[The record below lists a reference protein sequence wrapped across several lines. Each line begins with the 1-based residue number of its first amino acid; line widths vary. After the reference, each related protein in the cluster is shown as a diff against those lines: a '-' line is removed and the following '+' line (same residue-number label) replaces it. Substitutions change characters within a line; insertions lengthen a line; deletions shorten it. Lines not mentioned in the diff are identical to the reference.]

1 MTAAASTA
9 GVLEWLAAQLAVFQA
24 ALLLASGLHK
34 LLRQTR
40 ARAAVHEF
48 AGVPR
53 SLAPFAVAAAAAAEM
68 LAAGLLC
75 TAAHRAGG
83 GVLAGLI
90 WSAYLALILRSIA
103 RGRREVDCG
112 CTFGAA
118 RRPLGAYAVARNFGL
133 VLMAALIALG
143 SAGSA
148 AAAPVIGSQVLAA
161 LALLALYFAL
171 DQAMALT
178 PPRIGELL

>member
-1 MTAAASTA
+1 MAAAATTA
-9 GVLEWLAAQLAVFQA
+9 GVFELLAAQLAAFQA

-34 LLRQTR
+34 LLRQARTR
-40 ARAAVHEF
+40 DVVHEF

-53 SLAPFAVAAAAAAEM
+53 SLAPFAVWAAAAAEL

-75 TAAHRAGG
+75 TPAHRAAGA
-83 GVLAGLI
+83 VLAALI

-103 RGRREVDCG
+103 RGRRDVDCG
-112 CTFGAA
+112 CTFGGA
-118 RRPLGAYAVARNFGL
+118 RRPLGTYPVVRNMGL
-133 VLMAALIALG
+133 AAMAAAVALG
-143 SAGSA
+143 SASA
-148 AAAPVIGSQVLAA
+148 EAPAVVGSQILAA
-161 LALLALYFAL
+161 SALLALYCAL

>member
-9 GVLEWLAAQLAVFQA
+9 GVFELLLAQLAAFQA

-34 LLRQTR
+34 LLQHARTR
-40 ARAAVHEF
+40 AVVHDF

-53 SLAPFAVAAAAAAEM
+53 SLAPFAVSAAVAAEV

-75 TAAHRAGG
+75 TAAHRAAG
-83 GVLAGLI
+83 GVLATLI
-90 WSAYLALILRSIA
+90 WSVYLALILRSIG
-103 RGRREVDCG
+103 RGRRDVDCG

-118 RRPLGAYAVARNFGL
+118 RRPLGTYAVARNLGL
-133 VLMAALIALG
+133 AVMAAAVTLDA
-143 SAGSA
+143 ASA
-148 AAAPVIGSQVLAA
+148 AAVPVIGSQILAA
-161 LALLALYFAL
+161 PALLALYCAL

-178 PPRIGELL
+178 PPRSGELL